1 MTIHSEM
8 KSAGTAPAQ
17 GTPLLEIAVVGH
29 TNTGKTSLIRTLLRS
44 TRFGRVEDAAG
55 TTRHV
60 ERATIFA
67 GSEAVLNL
75 HDTPGIEDVYALQ
88 DRLHVTAARNKRL
101 TPVELLEKFVAAT
114 PLNDSLEQ
122 EAKVIRQVLR
132 SDVLLYVI
140 DVREPVLEK
149 YLIEI
154 ETLGKAM
161 KPMIPVFN
169 FTASHRAEL
178 DLWRKKLAAF
188 NIYASLELDTVA
200 FAFEAEKR
208 LYQKIQSLLE
218 DHYTRLQRLID
229 HRARVWNQLCMSA
242 ARRIAG
248 LIITA
253 ACYREH
259 TGQTGNTGG
268 DTRDLAEASSAAARL
283 QDFVRQ
289 AEQHCLADLLKMF
302 NFTDNDIELQ
312 KIPVQNGYWQL
323 DLFAPGVL
331 KAYGLDVGSAALKGA
346 AAGAGIDLMVGG
358 LSLGAASILGALA
371 GTGWSTFKR
380 YGREIQAK
388 IKGTRWLCADDTTLQ
403 LLYLRQHQLLDKLM
417 NRGHAACHT
426 DQVGQPPERG
436 ELPEDWQQIIDMLRQ
451 NPAWGGSSALHDHDA
466 RYGSIEKRLTDAL
479 LKSPAL

>member
-1 MTIHSEM
+1 MVYADM
-8 KSAGTAPAQ
+8 KSVGTASMQEA
-17 GTPLLEIAVVGH
+17 PLLEIAVVGH

-44 TRFGRVEDAAG
+44 THFGRVDDGAG

-88 DRLHVTAARNKRL
+88 DRLQAIAARNKRC
-101 TPVELLEKFVAAT
+101 TQNELLEKFVAAT

-154 ETLGKAM
+154 EILGKAM
-161 KPMIPVFN
+161 KPMIPIFN
-169 FTASHRAEL
+169 FTAANRAEL

-218 DHYTRLQRLID
+218 VHYTHLQRLID
-229 HRARVWNQLCMSA
+229 HRARVWNQLCISA

-253 ACYREH
+253 ACHREH
-259 TGQTGNTGG
+259 TG
-268 DTRDLAEASSAAARL
+268 DERRSAETSSAATRL
-283 QDFVRQ
+283 QDFIRQ
-289 AEQHCLADLLKMF
+289 AEQHCLTDLLKMY
-302 NFTDNDIELQ
+302 NFTDQDVELQ

-346 AAGAGIDLMVGG
+346 AAGAGIDLMTGG

-371 GTGWSTFKR
+371 GTGWSTFRR
-380 YGREIQAK
+380 YGKEIQAK
-388 IKGTRWLCADDTTLQ
+388 IHGTRWLCVDDSTLQ

-426 DQVGQPPERG
+426 DQVSQQPERSK
-436 ELPEDWQQIIDMLRQ
+436 LPDGWQQIIDMLRQ
-451 NPAWGGSSALHDHDA
+451 NPAWSKSPALHTEDR
-466 RYGSIEKRLTDAL
+466 RYSLIEKRLVDAL
-479 LKSPAL
+479 LRNPVL